1 MKKTEPDKMLQ
12 ADPELD
18 TELARMAEDVPPMP
32 ADFHEKWMNAIRA
45 EAGQA
50 VPAPAEESAGRAG
63 TIMRWTRA
71 LSIAAVFVFLIGGT
85 ILYRNSGETLNGS
98 FRKDQKASA
107 VLPAEAPA
115 QDGPV
120 ETKAETALFEA
131 DEAEEMPGE
140 AAAPMA
146 GSADVIAEQ
155 ALFGA
160 AAKKAEN
167 TEAAGS
173 AAANGFADTFL
184 YEAEAYEEAAAE
196 ESVTAAGEYAADEA
210 EIRQAEPAPVP
221 VTTGM
226 PTEAPADPETAAP
239 EETAAEEKAAE
250 ESQQEEGLLSRAG
263 EFLKDMGRF
272 LLAALP
278 YLAVLAVPAAIALA
292 GRRGKKK

>member
-1 MKKTEPDKMLQ
+1 MKKTEPGKILQ

-18 TELARMAEDVPPMP
+18 TELDRMAEDVPPMP

-50 VPAPAEESAGRAG
+50 VPAPEEESAGKTG
-63 TIMRWTRA
+63 SIMRWTRV

-85 ILYRNSGETLNGS
+85 ILYRNSGETLSGT
-98 FRKDQKASA
+98 FRKDQAAS
-107 VLPAEAPA
+107 VSLSAEAPA
-115 QDGPV
+115 QDGPAGTEN
-120 ETKAETALFEA
+120 ETVYAEA
-131 DEAEEMPGE
+131 DEAAEMPGE

-146 GSADVIAEQ
+146 GSADVIAEP

-160 AAKKAEN
+160 AAKKADN
-167 TEAAGS
+167 TETAGS
-173 AAANGFADTFL
+173 TAANGLADDFL

-196 ESVTAAGEYAADEA
+196 ESVMVAGEYTAAEA

-221 VTTGM
+221 VATGM
-226 PTEAPADPETAAP
+226 PTEAPAGPEAAAP
-239 EETAAEEKAAE
+239 GEAAEEKAAE

-292 GRRGKKK
+292 VRRRKKK